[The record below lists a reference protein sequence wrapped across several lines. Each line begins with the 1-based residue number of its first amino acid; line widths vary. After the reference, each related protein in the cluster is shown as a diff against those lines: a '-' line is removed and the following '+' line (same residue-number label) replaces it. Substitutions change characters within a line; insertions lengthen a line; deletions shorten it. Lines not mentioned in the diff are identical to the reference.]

1 MRSGRKMSV
10 VVAIGLA
17 LVAWFADVVAAAA
30 LLVAF
35 AVVWVA
41 RGPILRRAR
50 IHREERQRRHR
61 REHRELMLEQA
72 DACGPDL
79 EQLTLLVER
88 VERDAPH
95 EARCYRLEELLD
107 RYVEIAVAR
116 TAYMRQLVRAPAP
129 LLAEPG
135 ELVRAVR
142 QRAAAWRRRC
152 TADVIRCDDL
162 LGEVADLIRLYA
174 ERVATPDVAHLF
186 EDDVVGRQLV
196 TLPPLSPEPAT

>member
-1 MRSGRKMSV
+1 MSV

-30 LLVAF
+30 LLVAI

-41 RGPILRRAR
+41 RGPIQRSARLRREDR
-50 IHREERQRRHR
+50 RRRHR
-61 REHRELMLEQA
+61 RERRELMLEQA

-79 EQLTLLVER
+79 EHLTSLVER
-88 VERDAPH
+88 VEREAPH
-95 EARCYRLEELLD
+95 EARCYGLDELLD

-116 TAYMRQLVRAPAP
+116 AAYMRQLVRSPAP

-152 TADVIRCDDL
+152 TADVVRCDDL
-162 LGEVADLIRLYA
+162 LGEIADLIRLYS
-174 ERVATPDVAHLF
+174 ERMATPDVAHLF
-186 EDDVVGRQLV
+186 EDDVVGRQLE
-196 TLPPLSPEPAT
+196 TLPPVSTEPAA